1 MGARWDLCPFGP
13 CRVVARASGARSG
26 LSAGRRHGRRP
37 RGVIEWEWVPLL
49 PRHAPGIGH
58 VLSLPRHGDCAVVS
72 PDTTAES
79 LMNASAGGRRS
90 PMAGRA
96 RALVPEHAEASPSF
110 SLELWLVR
118 LHGVKCSA
126 VWLPILPV
134 LFDRPDNVCSAAGRA
149 LVLIYTIN
157 LFGEKNTIP

>member
-1 MGARWDLCPFGP
+1 M
-13 CRVVARASGARSG
+13 
-26 LSAGRRHGRRP
+26 
-37 RGVIEWEWVPLL
+37 PLL

-134 LFDRPDNVCSAAGRA
+134 LVGRPDNHGPETRMLRGQVVGR
-149 LVLIYTIN
+149 
-157 LFGEKNTIP
+157 

>member
-1 MGARWDLCPFGP
+1 MGPLSFRP
-13 CRVVARASGARSG
+13 CRLVARASGRAVR
-26 LSAGRRHGRRP
+26 LIRRP
-37 RGVIEWEWVPLL
+37 ASWAAPQGRAIDWEWMPLL

-79 LMNASAGGRRS
+79 LMTASAGGRRS